1 MVECEFEALDR
12 FYSGIRGFNR
22 YMVEC
27 ESVLKIHGVL
37 WAVVLIDTWWNVNK
51 KISKSL
57 KNGTAVLI
65 DTWWN
70 VNYKKQCSTHY
81 NDGVLIDTWW
91 NVNFTPHFT
100 PLGTSPVLIDT
111 WWNVN
116 LFR

>member
-1 MVECEFEALDR
+1 
-12 FYSGIRGFNR
+12 
-22 YMVEC
+22 MVEC
-27 ESVLKIHGVL
+27 ESSL
-37 WAVVLIDTWWNVNK
+37 AMVVLHPRW
-51 KISKSL
+51 
-57 KNGTAVLI
+57 VLI

-100 PLGTSPVLIDT
+100 PLGTSPALIDT